1 MPKAE
6 QELSA
11 RFGRPERL
19 TDCLARGGIC
29 GEIFAKTL
37 QWSVFS
43 LGGIQP
49 SRRVFFGKYLAWCD
63 TNSLR

>member
-19 TDCLARGGIC
+19 TDCLARGG
-29 GEIFAKTL
+29 EVFAEKFL
-37 QWSVFS
+37 LKHYNGVFS
-43 LGGIQP
+43 VWAEI
-49 SRRVFFGKYLAWCD
+49 RD
-63 TNSLR
+63 